1 MLANLQSQLQ
11 NFWQRQSNT
20 QRIILISV
28 GVVLLIVVPVL
39 LSWAFRPSYGTA
51 FSGLS
56 EADAGQIVEK
66 LDAEGIPYQ
75 IKNGSTIMV
84 PTDQVYEVR
93 LAMAREGLPEGGTVG
108 LELFDGSTLGMT
120 EFTQR
125 VNYQRALEGELERTI
140 ASLDA
145 VAAVRVHIVTP
156 EETLLTSEQAPTTA
170 SITIETKPTKSLNA
184 GQVRAITYLVANA
197 VENLD
202 PENVVLVDTAGNL
215 LAAGGQEDGLSVM
228 SGLDSRRAVEQA
240 AANELQLKVKN
251 LLDTALG
258 PNRSVVQVTVAL
270 DWNEKEV
277 LTEAYDPEPPAL
289 SSSQTIN
296 EAYATDGQLLSGI
309 PGAAT
314 NLPDAITT
322 IEQTEGG
329 NAYYQRS
336 EETNNYEVSKT
347 ESKEVI
353 PPGAIKQVSLSVLV
367 DGVTDTQQLQT
378 LQAAITAAVG
388 IDNARG
394 DLISV
399 QSLTFD
405 RTFSDAQAEELQ
417 KSEQRELFIMIAE
430 ILAVL
435 LALGF
440 ILWYVQRLLRNL
452 RMASAEVWTPVLK
465 PVSEMATI
473 SPGVG
478 EVGPAMMPSQEQLQ
492 SYLSQ
497 MAQPVSPEGPEFERR
512 SETEPQA
519 GPTSTEPP
527 KLPDLSKIKPKVA
540 VPTPEEE
547 QMLRLMSRMATE
559 NPSNVAEIIQ
569 LWLNQDKQEN
579 E

>member
-56 EADAGQIVEK
+56 EVDAGQIVEK

-75 IKNGSTIMV
+75 IKNSSTIMV
-84 PTDQVYEVR
+84 PTNQVYEVR
-93 LAMAREGLPEGGTVG
+93 LLMAREGLPKGGTVG
-108 LELFDGSTLGMT
+108 LELFEGSTLGMT

-145 VAAVRVHIVTP
+145 VAAVRVHVVTP
-156 EETLLTSEQAPTTA
+156 EETLLASKQAPTTA
-170 SITIETKPTKSLNA
+170 SITIQTKPSKSLNA

-215 LAAGGQEDGLSVM
+215 LASGGQDDGLSVM
-228 SGLDSRRAVEQA
+228 STLDSRRAAEQEV
-240 AANELQLKVKN
+240 ANQLQLKVKN

-277 LTEAYDPEPPAL
+277 FTEAYNPDPPAL
-289 SSSQTIN
+289 SSSQKIN

-314 NLPDAITT
+314 NLPEAIET

-347 ESKEVI
+347 ESKETI

-367 DGVTDTQQLQT
+367 DGVTETQQLQT

-388 IDNARG
+388 IDNTRG

-405 RTFSDAQAEELQ
+405 RTFSDTQAEEL
-417 KSEQRELFIMIAE
+417 KKMEQRELFIMIAE

-440 ILWYVQRLLRNL
+440 ILWYMQRLLRNL

-473 SPGVG
+473 SPGIG

-497 MAQPVSPEGPEFERR
+497 MAQPVSPEGIGPEQKPE
-512 SETEPQA
+512 SELPA
-519 GPTSTEPP
+519 APTPAEPP
-527 KLPDLSKIKPKVA
+527 KLPDLAKIKPKVA

-547 QMLRLMSRMATE
+547 QMMRLVSRMAAE
-559 NPSNVAEIIQ
+559 NPANVAEIIQ

>member
-56 EADAGQIVEK
+56 EVDAGQIVEK

-75 IKNGSTIMV
+75 IKNSSTIMV
-84 PTDQVYEVR
+84 PTNQVYEVR
-93 LAMAREGLPEGGTVG
+93 LMMAREGLPKGGTVG
-108 LELFDGSTLGMT
+108 LELFEGSTLGMT

-145 VAAVRVHIVTP
+145 VAAVRVHVVTP
-156 EETLLTSEQAPTTA
+156 EETLLASKQAPTTA
-170 SITIETKPTKSLNA
+170 SITIQTKPSKSLNA

-215 LAAGGQEDGLSVM
+215 LASGGQDDGLSVM
-228 SGLDSRRAVEQA
+228 STLDSRRAAEQEV
-240 AANELQLKVKN
+240 ANQLQLKVKN

-277 LTEAYDPEPPAL
+277 LTEAYNPDPPAL
-289 SSSQTIN
+289 SSSQKIN

-314 NLPDAITT
+314 NLPDAIAT

-347 ESKEVI
+347 ESKETI

-367 DGVTDTQQLQT
+367 DGVTETQQLQT

-405 RTFSDAQAEELQ
+405 RTFSDSQAEEL
-417 KSEQRELFIMIAE
+417 KKIEQRELFIMIAE

-473 SPGVG
+473 SPGIG
-478 EVGPAMMPSQEQLQ
+478 EVGPAMMPSQEQIQ

-497 MAQPVSPEGPEFERR
+497 MAQPVSPEGIGPEQRPEG
-512 SETEPQA
+512 ELPA
-519 GPTSTEPP
+519 APTPAEPP
-527 KLPDLSKIKPKVA
+527 KLPDLAKIKPKVA

-547 QMLRLMSRMATE
+547 QMLRLVSRMATE
-559 NPSNVAEIIQ
+559 NPANVAEIIQ

>member
-56 EADAGQIVEK
+56 EVDAGQIVEK

-75 IKNGSTIMV
+75 IKNSSTIMV
-84 PTDQVYEVR
+84 PTNQVYEVR
-93 LAMAREGLPEGGTVG
+93 LMMAREGLPKGGTVG
-108 LELFDGSTLGMT
+108 LELFEGSTLGMT

-145 VAAVRVHIVTP
+145 VAAVRVHVVTP
-156 EETLLTSEQAPTTA
+156 EETLLASKQAPTTA
-170 SITIETKPTKSLNA
+170 SITIQTKPSKSLNA

-215 LAAGGQEDGLSVM
+215 LASGGQDDGLSVM
-228 SGLDSRRAVEQA
+228 STLDSRRAAEQEV
-240 AANELQLKVKN
+240 ANQLQLKVKN

-277 LTEAYDPEPPAL
+277 LTEAYNPDPPAL
-289 SSSQTIN
+289 SSSQKIN

-314 NLPDAITT
+314 NLPDAIAT

-347 ESKEVI
+347 ESKETI

-367 DGVTDTQQLQT
+367 DGVTETQQLQT

-405 RTFSDAQAEELQ
+405 RTFSDSQAEEL
-417 KSEQRELFIMIAE
+417 KKIEQRELFIMIAE

-473 SPGVG
+473 SPGIG

-497 MAQPVSPEGPEFERR
+497 MAQPVSPEGIGPEQRPEG
-512 SETEPQA
+512 ELPA
-519 GPTSTEPP
+519 APTPAEPP
-527 KLPDLSKIKPKVA
+527 KLPDLAKIKPKVA

-547 QMLRLMSRMATE
+547 QMLRLVSRMATE
-559 NPSNVAEIIQ
+559 NPANVAEIIQ

>member
-56 EADAGQIVEK
+56 EVDAGQIVEK

-93 LAMAREGLPEGGTVG
+93 LLMAREGLPKGGTVG
-108 LELFDGSTLGMT
+108 LELFEGSTLGMT

-145 VAAVRVHIVTP
+145 VAAVRVHVVTP
-156 EETLLTSEQAPTTA
+156 EETLLASKQAPTTA
-170 SITIETKPTKSLNA
+170 SITIQTKPSKSLNA

-215 LAAGGQEDGLSVM
+215 LASGGQDDGLSVM
-228 SGLDSRRAVEQA
+228 STLDSRRAAEQEV
-240 AANELQLKVKN
+240 ANQLQLKVKN

-277 LTEAYDPEPPAL
+277 LTEAYNPDPPAL
-289 SSSQTIN
+289 SSSQKIN

-314 NLPDAITT
+314 NLPEAIET

-347 ESKEVI
+347 ESKETI

-367 DGVTDTQQLQT
+367 DGVTETQQLQT

-388 IDNARG
+388 IDNTRG

-405 RTFSDAQAEELQ
+405 RTFSDTQAEEL
-417 KSEQRELFIMIAE
+417 KKMEQRELFIMIGE

-440 ILWYVQRLLRNL
+440 ILWYIQRLLRNL

-473 SPGVG
+473 SPGIG
-478 EVGPAMMPSQEQLQ
+478 EVGPAMMPSQDQLQ

-497 MAQPVSPEGPEFERR
+497 MAQPVSPEGFGPEQKPE
-512 SETEPQA
+512 SELPA
-519 GPTSTEPP
+519 APTPAEPP
-527 KLPDLSKIKPKVA
+527 KLPDLAKIKPKVA

-547 QMLRLMSRMATE
+547 QMMRLVSRMAAE
-559 NPSNVAEIIQ
+559 NPANVAEIIQ